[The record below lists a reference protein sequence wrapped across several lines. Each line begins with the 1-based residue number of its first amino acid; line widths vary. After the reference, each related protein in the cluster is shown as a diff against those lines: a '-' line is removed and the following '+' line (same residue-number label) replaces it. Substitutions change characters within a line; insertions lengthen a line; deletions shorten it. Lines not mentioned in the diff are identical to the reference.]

1 MQKARLRLPPS
12 APGPWKRILDSVIL
26 VLHFSKHFGPPTAI
40 KDFLVSHAGK
50 LLLVRHPLSFTG
62 DSRSYFDYFENG
74 RLIWSKKT
82 RPIPLPSTVLESN
95 MTSYEFIVSLK
106 EFIVSL
112 ILVFRIAPKTGRW
125 RLSIAVDPVTG
136 LISLLFRT
144 LKISKISV
152 QLVGD
157 TMVRR
162 LNNRVLN
169 FLYQQCVR
177 VCVLKANFV
186 WFPGEVVKSS
196 VIQRFG
202 SPKRPYLLLQGA
214 YVPSEASRL
223 GCRGRLVFHR
233 HLVETSGADLLI
245 RAMSLLVPRFPQVV
259 LHIFGEGPESSAL
272 ERQIKE
278 LNLQNN
284 VCLMGY
290 VPHDEL
296 VSLLPSYDIGVA
308 NYMVDMEE
316 RGWSRAEFIDLTV
329 SMMEDLAAGLPL
341 IVTKGIG
348 DGIISKLGLG
358 MEVEYDEKSIANALT
373 ELLENAAKL
382 NEMKWNARKFGE
394 SRDWNIIIQ
403 HAFGRIAC
411 AISPC
416 SVN

>member
-1 MQKARLRLPPS
+1 VQKARLRLPPS

-95 MTSYEFIVSLK
+95 MTSYEFIVALK

-112 ILVFRIAPKTGRW
+112 IFVFRIAPKTGRW

-214 YVPSEASRL
+214 YIPPDASHL

-233 HLVETSGADLLI
+233 HLVKTSGADLLI
-245 RAMSLLVPRFPQVV
+245 RAMSLLVPRFPQMV

-290 VPHDEL
+290 VPHNEL
-296 VSLLPSYDIGVA
+296 VSLLPSYDVGVA

-348 DGIISKLGLG
+348 GGVISKLGLG
-358 MEVEYDEKSIANALT
+358 MEVEYDEKSIADALT
-373 ELLENAAKL
+373 ELLENEAKL
-382 NEMKWNARKFGE
+382 KEMKRNARKFGE

-403 HAFGRIAC
+403 HAFERIART
-411 AISPC
+411 ISPC
-416 SVN
+416 SIN